1 MVCMVGSLNGTR
13 CRDGVKVLW
22 CHSHQFGWFFR
33 LPSLHALVFIQKT
46 FCDLIVCVCVWGI
59 KENKNKLKYGFGRVL
74 VRSLTGVRP
83 KNVHVFLLCLSVL
96 LTQSYDLFPILCSD
110 VQYNES
116 SVMHVNK
123 NPDVIFMH
131 SKRFS

>member
-1 MVCMVGSLNGTR
+1 M
-13 CRDGVKVLW
+13 
-22 CHSHQFGWFFR
+22 
-33 LPSLHALVFIQKT
+33 
-46 FCDLIVCVCVWGI
+46 
-59 KENKNKLKYGFGRVL
+59 
-74 VRSLTGVRP
+74 
-83 KNVHVFLLCLSVL
+83 HVFLLSLSVL

-131 SKRFS
+131 SVLVSVVVIRGLPLSTNFVDIRLCRFPRCGFWPL